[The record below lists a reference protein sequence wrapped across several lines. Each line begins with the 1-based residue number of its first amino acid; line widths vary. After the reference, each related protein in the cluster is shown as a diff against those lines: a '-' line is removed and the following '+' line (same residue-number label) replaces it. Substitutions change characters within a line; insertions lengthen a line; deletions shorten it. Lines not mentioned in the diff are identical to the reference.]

1 MGCTGTSTINEENNH
16 EISFQKNILM
26 IVGDYSEDYEVMVPF
41 QLLSMVGHNVHAV
54 CPNKKSGEKIATAIH
69 DFIDGSQ
76 TYIELKGH
84 HFQLNKTFD
93 EVNLKDYHGLV
104 LPGGRG
110 AEYLRLDKKVLDYV
124 EYFFKNN
131 LPVAAVCHGVQI
143 LTPIESIK
151 GRNMTG
157 YPACQTE
164 VKLSGSTYQEVAVD
178 DCYVDGNLVT
188 AVAWP
193 GHPKWLA
200 AFLKLLGTGITS
212 R

>member
-1 MGCTGTSTINEENNH
+1 M
-16 EISFQKNILM
+16 SFKAKNILM

-41 QLLSMVGHNVHAV
+41 QALLMVGHNVHAV
-54 CPNKKSGEKIATAIH
+54 CPNKKSGEKIATAVH
-69 DFIDGSQ
+69 DFVDGCQ

-84 HFQLNKTFD
+84 YFALNKTFD
-93 EVNLKDYHGLV
+93 EVKLEDYDGLV

-110 AEYLRLDKKVLDYV
+110 AEYLRLDKKVL
-124 EYFFKNN
+124 EYTEHFFTKN
-131 LPVAAVCHGVQI
+131 LPVAVVCHGIQI
-143 LTPIESIK
+143 ISAIESIK
-151 GRNMTG
+151 GRNVTC

-164 VKLSGSTYQEVAVD
+164 VKLSGSTYKEVGVD
-178 DCYVDGNLVT
+178 ECVVDGNLVT

-212 R
+212 S